1 MRQRVSLV
9 LSATALVVALFGS
22 TPLGKA
28 ASRAV
33 RAAVPPYA
41 KTAGY
46 AKVAGNSALLN
57 GRKSAYSGAPGTIL
71 VVGTNGKLPTSVG
84 AVGPEGLQ
92 GPKGLKG
99 ATGLTGYQI
108 VTNVVSS
115 ASAIFSVG
123 GTTATCPSGKSVLGG
138 GGNVTRTD
146 GSTGGSERSIID
158 SSPTSNHDGWV
169 IDWSVTS
176 GASDPGYTATVYAV
190 CATVASS

>member
-1 MRQRVSLV
+1 MFRWFFRRPRWWSRCLAALHLGGDIASSACGSAALCEDGGLREGRRQL
-9 LSATALVVALFGS
+9 
-22 TPLGKA
+22 
-28 ASRAV
+28 
-33 RAAVPPYA
+33 
-41 KTAGY
+41 
-46 AKVAGNSALLN
+46 
-57 GRKSAYSGAPGTIL
+57 GAPKWAQVRIQRRARHDPGGRDERQAADL
-71 VVGTNGKLPTSVG
+71 GRRGRPTR
-84 AVGPEGLQ
+84 
-92 GPKGLKG
+92 PKGPKG

-108 VTNVVSS
+108 VTNVASN

-123 GTTATCPSGKSVLGG
+123 GRSATCPSGESVLGG

>member
-84 AVGPEGLQ
+84 AVGPQ
-92 GPKGLKG
+92 GPKGPKG

-108 VTNVVSS
+108 VTNVASN

-123 GTTATCPSGKSVLGG
+123 GRSATCPSGESVLGG

>member
-1 MRQRVSLV
+1 MRLRVPLV

-92 GPKGLKG
+92 GTKGPQG

-115 ASAIFSVG
+115 ASSDFFGWRNDCDV
-123 GTTATCPSGKSVLGG
+123 PSGKSVLGG
-138 GGNVTRTD
+138 GGNVTVTD
-146 GSTGGSERSIID
+146 GSM
-158 SSPTSNHDGWV
+158 V
-169 IDWSVTS
+169 
-176 GASDPGYTATVYAV
+176 GASVDQSTLLRLKEPTTVGR
-190 CATVASS
+190 SNGR